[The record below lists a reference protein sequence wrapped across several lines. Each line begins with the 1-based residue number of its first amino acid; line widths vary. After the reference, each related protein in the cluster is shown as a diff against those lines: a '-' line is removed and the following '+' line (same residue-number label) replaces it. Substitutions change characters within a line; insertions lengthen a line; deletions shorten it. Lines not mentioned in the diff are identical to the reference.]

1 MFPPTQRRLSHGARL
16 PRVSDATGRPWWWM
30 VYSYDAG
37 GGNELRK
44 PEISVSATTAQGPST
59 FTLTWALDT
68 CAQANHGC

>member
-1 MFPPTQRRLSHGARL
+1 
-16 PRVSDATGRPWWWM
+16 M